1 MMKFVFR
8 NLVIL
13 IAASFILKQA
23 VYAGDFGQDYI
34 LVVNI
39 EQELDKFA
47 KDIHS
52 IQREMISRRN
62 MGDEYNCISSIEAVS
77 WEFYTAIGYYKYSLA
92 ILDMIEYTSDKIKVR
107 GLLLIETNQLK
118 GGLQANLDTLN
129 RNMESCSRF
138 SVSAVKRNE
147 LWTTLRK
154 AADVLDAISRKF

>member
-1 MMKFVFR
+1 MTSIFR
-8 NLVIL
+8 HLVIIIAVSL
-13 IAASFILKQA
+13 ILQQTAHAQ
-23 VYAGDFGQDYI
+23 GFGQDYI

-39 EQELDKFA
+39 EKELEQFA
-47 KDIHS
+47 QDIHS
-52 IQREMISRRN
+52 IQKAMISRRN
-62 MGDEYNCISSIEAVS
+62 MGDEYNCIASIEAVS

-154 AADVLDAISRKF
+154 AADILDAISRKF